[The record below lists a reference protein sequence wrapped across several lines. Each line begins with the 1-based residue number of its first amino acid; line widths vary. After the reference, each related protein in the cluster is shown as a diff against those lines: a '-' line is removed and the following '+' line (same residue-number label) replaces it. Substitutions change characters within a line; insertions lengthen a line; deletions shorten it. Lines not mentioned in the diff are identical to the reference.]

1 MDKSKSHMP
10 RLEANVEDEQSGPS
24 QSEKSASDQELTINE
39 IAKKFNLVAT
49 YDTLEGHQ
57 KLSK

>member
-1 MDKSKSHMP
+1 MP
-10 RLEANVEDEQSGPS
+10 RLEANLEDEQSGPS
-24 QSEKSASDQELTINE
+24 PSEKSASDQELTINE